1 MWSDASMSPDV
12 ARKTWRTLE
21 PYHAQVY
28 FAPEAQ
34 EEYLAL
40 GLDSSQNR
48 AVGYFPAR
56 AAAMGAVTWP
66 TVQATFFNFSA
77 FACQF
82 GITGVWDITSPE
94 AVVAAR
100 LRGADRALRRMC
112 GELLDDTSEAAELAR
127 TASEACTPYGR
138 PLYAAHAGLD
148 WPEPDH
154 LVLWHATTLLREYRG
169 DGHIAALVAAGLTG
183 LEAAVLHVAMNDTW
197 GRKGLQATRAYSDEE
212 WDAAAASLAERGW
225 LDADGAFTEEGRARR
240 EAIEAT
246 TDELAMAPWERIGED
261 GAARLREL
269 VRPLSKAISDAGA
282 FGRSGPKL

>member
-1 MWSDASMSPDV
+1 MNPEV

-21 PYHAQVY
+21 PYHAMVY

-40 GLDSSQNR
+40 GLDASQNR
-48 AVGYFPAR
+48 AIGYFPAR
-56 AAAMGAVTWP
+56 AAAMGAVTWQ

-77 FACQF
+77 LACQF
-82 GITGVWDITSPE
+82 GMSGVWGITSPE
-94 AVVAAR
+94 QVVEAR
-100 LRGADRALRRMC
+100 LRGADRALQRMC
-112 GELLDDTSEAAELAR
+112 GELLAGTLADTKEAADLAR
-127 TASEACTPYGR
+127 AAAAACTPYGR

-148 WPEPDH
+148 WPEPEH
-154 LVLWHATTLLREYRG
+154 LQLWQATTLLREYRG

-197 GRKGLQATRAYSDEE
+197 ARKALQATRAYSDEE
-212 WDAAAASLAERGW
+212 WDGAIASLAERGW
-225 LDADGAFTEEGRARR
+225 LDAEGAFTDEGRIRR
-240 EAIEAT
+240 EAIET
-246 TDELAMAPWERIGED
+246 QTDELAMAPWERIGED

-269 VRPLSKAISDAGA
+269 VRPLSQAISQSGA